1 MIELQ
6 KYCHEFDGPPV
17 EIVGEGKLYAG
28 KFREDWYR
36 YVQGTIYA
44 ILQCKKDSINSN
56 FVSEC
61 MLPILSAITRYPYIS
76 VISEM

>member
-1 MIELQ
+1 MMNELQ
-6 KYCHEFDGPPV
+6 RYCHEYDGPLI

-36 YVQGTIYA
+36 YVIYS

-56 FVSEC
+56 
-61 MLPILSAITRYPYIS
+61 TIS
-76 VISEM
+76 FQSVRH